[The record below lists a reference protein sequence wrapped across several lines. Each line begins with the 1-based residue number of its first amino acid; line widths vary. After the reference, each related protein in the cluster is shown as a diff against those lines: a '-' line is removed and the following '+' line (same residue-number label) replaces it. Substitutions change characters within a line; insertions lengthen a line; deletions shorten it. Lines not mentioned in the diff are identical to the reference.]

1 MSKYLKLF
9 ETTSQYNEYIT
20 SINVVLPNVSVAKD
34 APLTVY
40 FNPLPHDYSKDYLTL
55 TALGD
60 GEITIT
66 IPSDVNATHA
76 SYLSYSKDKSNWVK
90 TAIDGTSQTIKIPV
104 SSGED
109 VYLKGK
115 AQQWGGS
122 TSVSDCTNIQS
133 SDNII
138 ASGNI
143 MSLLYGDYF
152 KDKTVFPNGAWYTFK
167 DLFENNSN
175 LINAENLILPAMTLT
190 SNCYASMFSGCSSLT
205 AAPSLPATTL
215 ANSCYNHIFFGCSLL
230 TTVPELPATE
240 LDNNCY
246 EGMFRKCTSLKT
258 APTLPATTLSPYC
271 YSFMFLGCT
280 SLTTAP
286 ELPATKLR
294 ERCYQYMFYACSNL
308 NNITML
314 ATDKSETSCLY
325 QWVKEVASTGTFT
338 KAAEMTAL
346 PTGID
351 GIPSGWTVVN
361 K

>member
-20 SINVVLPNVSVAKD
+20 SIDVVLPNVSVAKD
-34 APLTVY
+34 APSTVY

-66 IPSDVNATHA
+66 IPSNVNATYA
-76 SYLSYSKDKSNWVK
+76 SYLSYSKDKSNW
-90 TAIDGTSQTIKIPV
+90 TPTTIDSTNQTISIPV
-104 SSGED
+104 SSGD
-109 VYLKGK
+109 AVYLKGK
-115 AQQWGGS
+115 AKTWGGS

-143 MSLLYGDYF
+143 MSLLYGDDF
-152 KDKTVFPNGAWYTFK
+152 KDKTVFPVELSYTFK

-190 SNCYASMFSGCSSLT
+190 SHCYASMFSGCSSLT
-205 AAPSLPATTL
+205 AAPKLPATAL
-215 ANSCYNHIFFGCSLL
+215 APSCYNHIFFGCSLL

-246 EGMFRKCTSLKT
+246 ESMFRKCTSLKT
-258 APTLPATTLSPYC
+258 APTLPATTLRPYC

-286 ELPATKLR
+286 TLPATQLR

-314 ATDKSETSCLY
+314 ATNKSETSCLY

-338 KAAEMTAL
+338 KAAEMTEL